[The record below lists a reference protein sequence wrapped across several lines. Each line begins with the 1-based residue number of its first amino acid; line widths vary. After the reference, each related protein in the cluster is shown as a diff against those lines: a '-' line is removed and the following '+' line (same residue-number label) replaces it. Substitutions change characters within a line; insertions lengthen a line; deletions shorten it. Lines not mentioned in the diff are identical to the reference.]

1 MDVAMDVS
9 FGEPIGFVK
18 QSKDV
23 DGIIKSVHDLFAVAN
38 IVTLIPGITRFMQLS
53 FIYPFVAPKP
63 TDKTGPGMLRG
74 VADNAVK
81 ARVEKGNVNERRDLL
96 QQFVE
101 YRSQDGEPLSR
112 LELENEA
119 LTPM

>member
-1 MDVAMDVS
+1 MDMS
-9 FGEPIGFVK
+9 FGELIGFVR

-23 DGIIKSVHDLFAVAN
+23 NGIIKSVHDMFDVAN
-38 IVTLIPGITRFMQLS
+38 LVTLVPGIVKFMQLP

-63 TDKTGPGMLRG
+63 TDKAGMGMLRN
-74 VADNAVK
+74 VADKAVE
-81 ARVEKGNVNERRDLL
+81 ARIEKGNVKNRRDLL
-96 QQFVE
+96 QQFIE
-101 YRSQDGEPLSR
+101 YRSQDGEALTR